1 MENWT
6 MREWSAKELRAYYQ
20 ECLRR
25 DFPPDERMPLA
36 RMEELTQTGGQ
47 VSLGFYRA
55 GELAEVSP
63 GHLVLQGGGGV

>member
-1 MENWT
+1 

-36 RMEELTQTGGQ
+36 RMEELTQTEIG
-47 VSLGFYRA
+47 RA
-55 GELAEVSP
+55 HV
-63 GHLVLQGGGGV
+63 